1 MTLARPAA
9 LLMVIGA
16 AAFPPAAFAHGEAD
30 WSHGLVD
37 GGMLFFSALRFLLP
51 VLMVALLS
59 PRHGLRPITIQ
70 AATLG
75 IGVLIAFLSL
85 PVSGDSAAVEL
96 YARGYLIALGLLI
109 LFNLRLQAVLVLVL
123 VLATGTLTGL
133 EARYAVIGHPA
144 AGFAPAVGFASSA
157 ICFYLPLALIASLYP
172 EGWQRIA
179 MRVVASWVVAIA
191 AIDMA
196 FMIVRSG

>member
-1 MTLARPAA
+1 
-9 LLMVIGA
+9 MVAGA

-30 WSHGLVD
+30 WSHGLMD
-37 GGMLFFSALRFLLP
+37 GGMLFFSALKFLLP

-59 PRHGLRPITIQ
+59 PRHGLRPITMQ

-85 PVSGDSAAVEL
+85 PVSGDPVAVGL
-96 YARGYLIALGLLI
+96 YARGYLIVLGLMI
-109 LFNLRLQAVLVLVL
+109 LFNLRLHAGLFLVLVF
-123 VLATGTLTGL
+123 ATGTLTGL
-133 EARYAVIGHPA
+133 EARNAVIGHPA
-144 AGFAPAVGFASSA
+144 AGFAPAIGFASSA

-179 MRVVASWVVAIA
+179 MRVVASWIMAIA
-191 AIDMA
+191 TIDMA
-196 FMIVRSG
+196 FMVVQSG